1 MVGATGITSV
11 RVSPR
16 CVARTAYEHVDII
29 RAVHQLEA
37 QQAAVVAE
45 QLGCAR
51 VLGGLRQTGVVDPRH
66 PFPAEPPPARTNRKC
81 PSGTPPA
88 NSNAALPYPKIH
100 YFATI

>member
-51 VLGGLRQTGVVDPRH
+51 VLGVLRQTGVVDARH
-66 PFPAEPPPARTNRKC
+66 LGVRRQRAGQRQRI
-81 PSGTPPA
+81 
-88 NSNAALPYPKIH
+88 AAGAFHAQRHGLG
-100 YFATI
+100 ADGDAVLTAA